1 MGGRCLVKGRGG
13 QMSNYSD
20 FKEGAEQLN
29 QKMTE
34 AMCPES
40 ERRVHV
46 GLFYLG
52 ELARSMA
59 KMADDIHKI
68 SKTLDEI
75 NRRRV

>member
-1 MGGRCLVKGRGG
+1 
-13 QMSNYSD
+13 MSNYSD
-20 FKEGAEQLN
+20 YLDGAEQLN
-29 QKMTE
+29 QIMDSKG
-34 AMCPES
+34 CPES

-75 NRRRV
+75 NRRRA

>member
-1 MGGRCLVKGRGG
+1 
-13 QMSNYSD
+13 MSNYSD
-20 FKEGAEQLN
+20 FMEGAEQLN

-34 AMCPES
+34 SMCPES

-46 GLFYLG
+46 ELFYLG

-68 SKTLDEI
+68 SRTLDEM
-75 NRRRV
+75 NRRRS

>member
-1 MGGRCLVKGRGG
+1 
-13 QMSNYSD
+13 MSNYSD
-20 FKEGAEQLN
+20 FIEGAEQLN

-34 AMCPES
+34 SMCPES

-52 ELARSMA
+52 ELTSSMA

-68 SKTLDEI
+68 SRTLDEI